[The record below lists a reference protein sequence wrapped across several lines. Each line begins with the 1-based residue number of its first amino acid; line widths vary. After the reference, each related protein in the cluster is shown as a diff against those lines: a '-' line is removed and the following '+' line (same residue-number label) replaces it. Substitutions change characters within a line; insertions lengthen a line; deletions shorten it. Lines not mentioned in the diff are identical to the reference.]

1 MDQQLKQAK
10 TMAEILK
17 IVSEHYD
24 LNQPLG
30 VATGAVV
37 KSGVL
42 KVIKIIN
49 APKK

>member
-1 MDQQLKQAK
+1 
-10 TMAEILK
+10 
-17 IVSEHYD
+17 
-24 LNQPLG
+24 

-49 APKK
+49 APKKWKKKRKKSY